1 MKKFSR
7 AIALLLV
14 VMMMICS
21 MAFADENIH
30 VSASYSNGKVSWTV
44 SNYCYTYQVYVD
56 GGYIFDLSTASG
68 SVSMTLDTSVKHTVK
83 VVDSMGHSNKDY
95 IPATTPVET
104 ATPVAP
110 VETATPVAPTKTAE
124 VTKTPAP
131 TKAPSADADDDVP
144 KTGDTATVAYLIGA
158 AMVLAAAYLL
168 LRRRVH
174 SK

>member
-21 MAFADENIH
+21 MAFADESIH

-44 SNYCYTYQVYVD
+44 SNFCYTYQVYVD

-95 IPATTPVET
+95 IPLP
-104 ATPVAP
+104 
-110 VETATPVAPTKTAE
+110 
-124 VTKTPAP
+124 
-131 TKAPSADADDDVP
+131 DA
-144 KTGDTATVAYLIGA
+144 
-158 AMVLAAAYLL
+158 
-168 LRRRVH
+168 R
-174 SK
+174 